1 MRVIIAGGRDF
12 NDFNFYKNRQLE
24 KVLSITVK
32 NKFDRGLQ
40 TSFTIKEPTGIEITE
55 GTRDITGENGRVIN
69 TLKRGIKS
77 LFTEDAKIVVRYLVK
92 DDSKCHE
99 AEFDVQNNRWIVK
112 E

>member
-1 MRVIIAGGRDF
+1 ME
-12 NDFNFYKNRQLE
+12 NEFNFYKNRQLK
-24 KVLSITVK
+24 KVLSITIRD
-32 NKFDRGLQ
+32 KFDFGLQ
-40 TSFTIKEPTGIEITE
+40 ASITIKKPTSIEISE

-77 LFTEDAKIVVRYLVK
+77 LFTEDAKIVVRYLDK

>member
-1 MRVIIAGGRDF
+1 ME
-12 NDFNFYKNRQLE
+12 NEFNFYKNRQLE

-55 GTRDITGENGRVIN
+55 GSRDIIGYNDRVIK

-77 LFTEDAKIVVRYLVK
+77 LFAEDVKIVVQYLIK
-92 DDSKCHE
+92 DDDMCHE
-99 AEFDVQNNRWIVK
+99 AEFDVSNNRWTVK